1 MSACMQL
8 CKVLPKDFEGKYI
21 EQYNILSL
29 YRCGKAYGRLS
40 KKLVMFIQGLE
51 DKLNKPIFFKE
62 KDMLFCDNFYGFRIQ
77 PIMYRQGWY
86 FKGSFLN
93 SEAMTRIFTDVK
105 EAYYGLPKIMDLNQ
119 LRYYYIQGLESYRSI
134 ISEWEELEKNH
145 PGEYFLEVVF

>member
-40 KKLVMFIQGLE
+40 KKLVMFIQSLE
-51 DKLNKPIFFKE
+51 EKLNKPIFFKE
-62 KDMLFCDNFYGFRIQ
+62 KDMLFGDNFYGFKIQ

-93 SEAMTRIFTDVK
+93 SEATTRIFTDVK
-105 EAYYGLPKIMDLNQ
+105 KAYYSLPKIMDLNKH
-119 LRYYYIQGLESYRSI
+119 RWYYNNALEAYRSI
-134 ISEWEELEKNH
+134 LNTWEELDKKH
-145 PGEYFLEVVF
+145 PGEYFLEVSF